1 MKQVD
6 RSTHIGDSGIAL
18 IHRRVNDMGF
28 VWHERKID
36 AGIDG
41 EIELRDEST
50 GEVANR
56 FLLVQSKAS
65 DNPFAGEDDQ
75 RFHFMCRPKDVDYWM
90 QADVPVLLVCS
101 HPKRDEA
108 WFADVKAWFADPAR
122 RASGRIDFDKDSQR
136 FDISAAAVLLD
147 LADPH
152 GAAHTP
158 GAVVKTETLISN
170 LIPVGVPNVFYTAR
184 SDRTAEREVFQAQR
198 ETDEPVR
205 VDWILRSG
213 KVCSWLPPE
222 ETALRAAVTGPTD
235 VVPVAEWA
243 DSADPAQRRAL
254 VWLLNQALKQDVST
268 DCEWSR
274 SRKTV
279 YFRAT
284 PDLQPRKILS
294 TTGRQRLV
302 FNPNEKK
309 NGSGV
314 SFYQHAALA
323 WRFIR
328 AADQWLCEL
337 LPTYHY
343 TYDGYRESRYADE
356 YLSKIKRME
365 RNPAVLGAT
374 RMWAAY
380 LHGDSNDL
388 LADRETLLDYGSL
401 LTFLTDLGVDD
412 STWTA
417 TTSKDAELPASDVTD
432 DLALF

>member
-1 MKQVD
+1 MKKVD
-6 RSTHIGDSGIAL
+6 RSAHIGDSGIAL

-41 EIELRDEST
+41 EIELRDDVT

-56 FLLVQSKAS
+56 VLLVQSKAR
-65 DNPFAGEDDQ
+65 DNRFSGEDDQ
-75 RFHFMCRPKDVDYWM
+75 SFHFICDRRDIDYWM

-101 HPKRDEA
+101 HPKQDDA
-108 WFADVKAWFADPAR
+108 WWIDVKAWFADPGH
-122 RASGRIDFDKDSQR
+122 RASRRIDFDKNTQR
-136 FDISAAAVLLD
+136 FDASAAPLLLD

-152 GAAHTP
+152 GNAHTP
-158 GAVVKTETLISN
+158 GVIAKPERLISN
-170 LIPVGVPNVFYTAR
+170 LLPVDVPTVFYTAR
-184 SDRTAEREVFQAQR
+184 TDRATTREVFETQR
-198 ETDEPVR
+198 AASEPVR
-205 VDWILRSG
+205 VDWILRAG
-213 KVCSWLPPE
+213 KICSWLAPE
-222 ETALRAAVTGPTD
+222 ESPLKAAVTGPTD
-235 VVPVAEWA
+235 AVPVAEWA
-243 DSADPAQRRAL
+243 DSEDPAQRRAF
-254 VWLLNQALKQDVST
+254 VWLLNQALKQDASA

-274 SRKTV
+274 DRKTI

-284 PDLQPRKILS
+284 PDLSPRKIIS

-302 FNPNEKK
+302 FNPKQKK
-309 NGSGV
+309 DGSGI
-314 SFYQHAALA
+314 SFCQHAALA

-343 TYDGYRESRYADE
+343 THDGYRESRYADE
-356 YLSKIKRME
+356 YLSNIKRKE

-380 LHGDSNDL
+380 LHGDSNDI
-388 LADRETLLDYGSL
+388 LADRETLLDYGTL
-401 LTFLTDLGVDD
+401 LTFTTDRGVDD
-412 STWTA
+412 TTWTA
-417 TTSKDAELPASDVTD
+417 TPSKDAEPPTSDESD